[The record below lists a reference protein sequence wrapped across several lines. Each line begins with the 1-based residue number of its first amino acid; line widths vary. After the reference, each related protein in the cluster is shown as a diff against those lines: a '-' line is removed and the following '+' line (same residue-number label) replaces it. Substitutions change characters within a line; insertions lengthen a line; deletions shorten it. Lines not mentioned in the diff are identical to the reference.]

1 MEQLNILFLI
11 AVFICYRICLCCFF
25 IIMNR
30 KISLLLCIL
39 IMINYNSSI
48 LSMRI
53 KIIKL
58 NLFKYRRQDLDH
70 ATFWWRWVRVKIESY
85 VMYIVFIAPGIST
98 VFRKPGTMELYI
110 QCNLTV
116 STGIQLMNKVCVKPF
131 IESLNSLNVKF

>member
-1 MEQLNILFLI
+1 MEQLHILFLI

-25 IIMNR
+25 IIMNI
-30 KISLLLCIL
+30 KISHLLCIL

-58 NLFKYRRQDLDH
+58 NLFKYLRYDLDH
-70 ATFWWRWVRVKIESY
+70 ATFWWGGGVRVKIENY

-110 QCNLTV
+110 WCNL
-116 STGIQLMNKVCVKPF
+116 
-131 IESLNSLNVKF
+131 NSVN